1 MNEKNS
7 HRWFKRISTLA
18 LLGAAALL
26 VYFWWPE
33 PKITLRT
40 ATARR
45 GEVEQVVSSVQAG
58 EVRPL
63 RRATLRAAT
72 IGRVQRLFFNEG
84 QWVKEG
90 DLLVE
95 LENSGLQARLRLA
108 QANLLTGESSLRSA
122 RLRLQLARQSL
133 ERNRALTEKGALAAQ
148 ALERSQSEFDMAA
161 EAVAAAEANLAQLKA
176 AVDVA
181 RTALEDSYLRAPFGG
196 QITELYT
203 DLGETLVAGAP
214 VLELVDSSTLS
225 VRAPVDEADATLVQE
240 GQLARV
246 LADAFGDRP
255 LVGKVSRV
263 WPVVLKDVRQN
274 RHLQVEV
281 TLEGASFDG
290 LRAGM
295 SADLEI
301 VVARE
306 QNALYVPSGAVIRR
320 GQLEQLYVIEGGR
333 ARLRTV
339 RTGLKSFERTQIL
352 DGLRE
357 GEAVIIDLSNKYL
370 REGMRV
376 QGENDEQPAG
386 PSTVR

>member
-1 MNEKNS
+1 MSEKNS
-7 HRWFKRISTLA
+7 HRRFKRISTLA

-33 PKITLRT
+33 PQITLRT
-40 ATARR
+40 ASARR

-58 EVRPL
+58 EIRPL

-72 IGRVQRLFFNEG
+72 IGRVQKLHFQEG

-108 QANLLTGESSLRSA
+108 QANLLAGDSALRSA
-122 RLRLQLARQSL
+122 NLRLQLARQSL
-133 ERNRALTEKGALAAQ
+133 ERNRALAEKGALAAQ
-148 ALERSQSEFDMAA
+148 ALERTQSEFDMAA
-161 EAVAAAEANLAQLKA
+161 EAVAAAEANLVQLRA
-176 AVDVA
+176 AVEVA
-181 RTALEDSYLRAPFGG
+181 RTALDDSYLRAPFAG

-203 DLGETLVAGAP
+203 DLGETLMAGAP
-214 VLELVDSSTLS
+214 VLELVDSSVLT
-225 VRAPVDEADATLVQE
+225 VRAPIDEADATLVRE
-240 GQLARV
+240 GQAARV

-255 LVGKVSRV
+255 LAGRVSRI
-263 WPVVLKDVRQN
+263 WPVVVKDVRQN

-306 QNALYVPSGAVIRR
+306 QNALYVPSGAVIHR

-357 GEAVIIDLSNKYL
+357 GEAVIVDLSNKYL
-370 REGMRV
+370 REGVPV

-386 PSTVR
+386 PAAR